1 MFLEWVKTITLKC
14 HLKNL
19 NMLLKKKRWLSM
31 FLTTQKFLLILIDRE
46 NSDKVN
52 SDEENSDE
60 EK

>member
-1 MFLEWVKTITLKC
+1 
-14 HLKNL
+14 
-19 NMLLKKKRWLSM
+19 M